1 VLFVDSNV
9 PMYLVGA
16 AHENKARATILLE
29 ETIASSE
36 RLVTDAEV
44 LQEIL
49 HRYGAIGRVEAVQ
62 PALDAILGVVDEIY
76 PIESSDVLGAKD
88 VLLGAYRLSARD
100 SLHVAIMRRHGVDRI
115 LSFDQRFDR
124 YPGIARVA

>member
-1 VLFVDSNV
+1 
-9 PMYLVGA
+9 MYLVGA
-16 AHENKARATILLE
+16 AHTNKRRASVLLE
-29 ETIASSE
+29 EAIASSE

-49 HRYGAIGRVEAVQ
+49 HRYGAIGRLDAIQ
-62 PALDAILGVVDEIY
+62 PALDAILGVVDEVY
-76 PIESSDVLGAKD
+76 SVESSDVLGAKD

-100 SLHVAIMRRHGVDRI
+100 SLHVAIMRRHGVSRI
-115 LSFDQRFDR
+115 LTFDQGFDV